1 MQSAAP
7 VGRRDISRKCPDNV
21 RNLWGRRIRPSAMQ
35 KGAAKVVKTTVT
47 TELATTLDNLET
59 EDPTIRIA
67 AKSAVVVENAV
78 T

>member
-1 MQSAAP
+1 
-7 VGRRDISRKCPDNV
+7 
-21 RNLWGRRIRPSAMQ
+21 MQ

-47 TELATTLDNLET
+47 TELATTLDNLDT
-59 EDPTIRIA
+59 EGLTVLIA